1 MKDTKFAIN
10 TNIERVEWEPTL
22 KRLSTFLDD
31 LQALKISDLQLKNA
45 IDTLLLQQNDR
56 GYWGFIKPHE
66 AASDERVDY
75 YYKPTY
81 LVTAIM
87 MHAWQKQPA
96 AISEQESVMTTLSKA
111 MEACTARAFSGHGYE
126 GISGMLDT
134 LMIFAKGSV
143 VEFLDNCPAP
153 KTKFVDLIKKSLCD
167 VKEALATRNNL
178 GAWGEDLKDEYMR
191 VWKAYNPESGSSDF
205 LIHRVFVYGTL
216 LQGEANH
223 SKYMKEARFGGKAT
237 LPDYA
242 LYDLGSYPAISPA
255 PGNFVKGE
263 VYFVS
268 DNTLKELHC
277 LEGEGKLYTYKEVVI
292 ALENG
297 NHETVGTYVYCNEI
311 DLYCCVPLRCQPWNS
326 DWKSALVWYASYG
339 SNMLEERFLHYLQ
352 GGVCRF
358 NYKRYNACINSAPP
372 RESLPVIIPYPMYF
386 GNFSYS
392 WSNGGVCF
400 LDISCTGN
408 TLGRMYLITEEQ
420 LEHIHYQEG
429 SNKDW
434 YDKQIEL
441 GYRNGFPIV
450 TLTNLVKRSLNQP
463 INKYLE
469 VVRLGLQET
478 YPEMTSQEIE
488 EYLRGCM
495 QGRKCDK
502 GI

>member
-10 TNIERVEWEPTL
+10 LNIERLEWETTL
-22 KRLSTFLDD
+22 IRLSTFLDN
-31 LQALKISDLQLKNA
+31 LQALKVSDLQLRNA
-45 IDTLLLQQNDR
+45 IDTLLPQQNDR

-87 MHAWQKQPA
+87 IQAWQKQPA
-96 AISEQESVMTTLSKA
+96 AISEQESFMTALSKA

-126 GISGMLDT
+126 GISGMLDA

-143 VEFLDNCPAP
+143 AEFLDNRPAP
-153 KTKFVDLIKKSLCD
+153 NDKFVDLIKKSLCD
-167 VKEALATRNNL
+167 VQEALATRNTL
-178 GAWGEDLKDEYMR
+178 GAWGEDLTDEYMR
-191 VWKAYNPESGSSDF
+191 VWKAYYPELGVSDF
-205 LIHRVFVYGTL
+205 LIHKVFVYGTL
-216 LQGEANH
+216 MKGEAYH
-223 SKYMKEARFGGKAT
+223 TEYMRGARFEGKAT

-263 VYFVS
+263 VYSVS
-268 DNTLKELHC
+268 DSTLKKLHC
-277 LEGEGKLYTYKEVVI
+277 LECEGRLYTYKEVAI
-292 ALENG
+292 AFENS

-311 DLYCCVPLRCQPWNS
+311 DLERRVPLRCQPWNPG
-326 DWKSALVWYASYG
+326 WKSGLVWYASYG

-358 NYKRYNACINSAPP
+358 NDKGYKACTNSAPP
-372 RESLPVIIPYPMYF
+372 LKSLPVSIPYPMYF
-386 GNFSYS
+386 GNSSNS
-392 WSNGGVCF
+392 WGNGGVCF
-400 LDISCTGN
+400 LDSSCTGN

-420 LEHIHYQEG
+420 LKHIHSQEG
-429 SNKDW
+429 WNKDW
-434 YDKQIEL
+434 YDEQIEL
-441 GYRNGFPIV
+441 RYRNGIPIV
-450 TLTNLVKRSLNQP
+450 TLTNREIRKMYPPVE
-463 INKYLE
+463 KYLE

-478 YPEMTSQEIE
+478 YPEMTIREID

-495 QGRKCDK
+495 
-502 GI
+502 

>member
-96 AISEQESVMTTLSKA
+96 AISEQASFVTALSKA

-126 GISGMLDT
+126 GISGMLDA

-143 VEFLDNCPAP
+143 AEFLDNCPAP
-153 KTKFVDLIKKSLCD
+153 NTIFVDLIKKSLCD
-167 VKEALATRNNL
+167 VKEALVTRNTL
-178 GAWGEDLKDEYMR
+178 GAWGEDLTDEYIR
-191 VWKAYNPESGSSDF
+191 VWKAYYPELGVSDF
-205 LIHRVFVYGTL
+205 LIHKVFVYGTL
-216 LQGEANH
+216 MKGEANH
-223 SKYMKEARFGGKAT
+223 SEYMKEARFEGKAT

-242 LYDLGSYPAISPA
+242 LYDLGIYPAISPA
-255 PGNFVKGE
+255 PGNYAKGE
-263 VYFVS
+263 VYSVS
-268 DNTLKELHC
+268 DSTLKKLHY
-277 LEGEGKLYTYKEVVI
+277 LEGEGSLYTYKEVSIVF
-292 ALENG
+292 ENS
-297 NHETVGTYVYCNEI
+297 NHEKVGTYMFCDEI
-311 DLYCCVPLRCQPWNS
+311 DLERRVPLRCQPWNL
-326 DWKSALVWYASYG
+326 DWKSGLVWYASYG

-352 GGVCRF
+352 GRVCRF
-358 NYKRYNACINSAPP
+358 NNKRYEACNNSDPP
-372 RESLPVIIPYPMYF
+372 LDSLPISIPHPMYF
-386 GNFSYS
+386 GNTSNS
-392 WSNGGVCF
+392 WGNGGVCF
-400 LDISCTGN
+400 IDSSRIGD
-408 TLGRMYLITEEQ
+408 TLGRLYLITKEQ
-420 LEHIHYQEG
+420 LEHIHTQEG
-429 SNKDW
+429 RNSHW
-434 YDKQIEL
+434 YDEQIEL
-441 GYRNGFPIV
+441 GNRNGIPIV
-450 TLTNLVKRSLNQP
+450 TLTNHGVRSLNSP

-478 YPEMTSQEIE
+478 YPEKTSWEIE
-488 EYLRGCM
+488 EYLIGCM
-495 QGRKCDK
+495 
-502 GI
+502 